1 MERIIRIFTDKNDI
15 VFDPF
20 GGAGTTAIAAKLLD
34 RNFVITELDKMYVDV
49 AVRNLAKIQ
58 KNIFGTYYY
67 ERESIAKPKTN
78 GIPRK
83 IIEKTYMDLC
93 VADNKVYSVD
103 ELKVLSPQTFEL
115 VMQYQGN
122 ISKLQAAI
130 KRKIETL
137 SLFTE

>member
-1 MERIIRIFTDKNDI
+1 
-15 VFDPF
+15 
-20 GGAGTTAIAAKLLD
+20 
-34 RNFVITELDKMYVDV
+34 
-49 AVRNLAKIQ
+49 
-58 KNIFGTYYY
+58 
-67 ERESIAKPKTN
+67 
-78 GIPRK
+78 
-83 IIEKTYMDLC
+83 MDLC